1 MTIYASFVEMTLVV
15 AILLILVPLLAL
27 TIILVMAVDRG
38 DYHLRDNDNV
48 ATTAMRLIGGAF
60 IFMSA
65 FATVALWQESSR
77 LADTIGQEFGHAS
90 VVVNHLRAQEVPG
103 SEEIIGHLRTYA
115 SIVMDGE
122 LINPRVSSSNDGAN
136 EQVFEA
142 TRGIIKLDAAGR
154 IESDDAKVLFDS
166 LGGMTLAR
174 NSRLSQPY
182 PLLPLSIFALVVVL
196 GVSTIILAAMYP
208 TGPDR
213 RLKWIQAL
221 LSFVVVAGLLSTVTF
236 LLNGNSGWLREDRQ
250 RPAVLFLQE
259 SSGQSLPQAP

>member
-1 MTIYASFVEMTLVV
+1 MYTNFVEMPLVV
-15 AILLILVPLLAL
+15 AVLLILVPLLAL
-27 TIILVMAVDRG
+27 TIILVTASGRADHQVRA
-38 DYHLRDNDNV
+38 NDNV
-48 ATTAMRLIGGAF
+48 ATAAIRLIGGAF

-65 FATVALWQESSR
+65 FATVALWQESTR
-77 LADTIGQEFGHAS
+77 LADTVGLEFGHAS
-90 VVVNHLRAQEVPG
+90 VIVNQLSAQEVAG
-103 SEEIIGHLRTYA
+103 TEEIVGHLRTYA

-142 TRGIIKLDAAGR
+142 TRGIVKLDAAGT
-154 IESDDAKVLFDS
+154 IESDDAKLLFDS

-182 PLLPLSIFALVVVL
+182 PLLPLPIFALVVVL
-196 GVSTIILAAMYP
+196 GVSTIIIAAMYP

-213 RLKWIQAL
+213 TLKWIQSL
-221 LSFVVVAGLLSTVTF
+221 LAFVVVAGLLSTVTF
-236 LLNGNSGWLREDRQ
+236 LLNGSSGWLREDRQ
-250 RPAVLFLQE
+250 RPALLFLQE

>member
-1 MTIYASFVEMTLVV
+1 MTIYTSFVEMPLVV
-15 AILLILVPLLAL
+15 AILIITVPLLAV
-27 TIILVMAVDRG
+27 TIILVTASGRADHQVRA
-38 DYHLRDNDNV
+38 NDNV

-77 LADTIGQEFGHAS
+77 LAGTIGQEFGHAS
-90 VVVNHLRAQEVPG
+90 VVVNHLSAQEVPG

-115 SIVMDGE
+115 NIVMDGE

-213 RLKWIQAL
+213 RHKWIQAL
-221 LSFVVVAGLLSTVTF
+221 LSFVVVAGLLSTVLF
-236 LLNGNSGWLREDRQ
+236 LLNGSSGWLREDRQ

-259 SSGQSLPQAP
+259 SSGQSLSQAP

>member
-1 MTIYASFVEMTLVV
+1 MPLAA

-27 TIILVMAVDRG
+27 TIILVIATGRADHQVRA
-38 DYHLRDNDNV
+38 NDNV
-48 ATTAMRLIGGAF
+48 ATAAIRLIGGAF

-77 LADTIGQEFGHAS
+77 LADTVGQEFGH
-90 VVVNHLRAQEVPG
+90 
-103 SEEIIGHLRTYA
+103 A

-122 LINPRVSSSNDGAN
+122 LMNPRISSSNDGAN

-142 TRGIIKLDAAGR
+142 TRGIVKLDAAGT

-166 LGGMTLAR
+166 RGGMTLAR

-182 PLLPLSIFALVVVL
+182 PLLPLPIFALVVVL
-196 GVSTIILAAMYP
+196 AVSTIILAAMYP